1 MAVLEGSSLGWVMIV
16 LGAFLLLVEASSPG
30 FFIAVP
36 ATVLLIL
43 GILLLM
49 GVDIYSSGWGVLVGV
64 IAAIGAAA
72 VTVWLYSRITPN
84 VHSPT
89 TISRDSLVGKEGIV
103 TVRVDENSLS
113 GKVTIASS
121 DWSAHTAG
129 GTIPPGT
136 RVRVVKSEGVHIVV
150 EEVK

>member
-1 MAVLEGSSLGWVMIV
+1 MAVMEGSSLGWVMIV

-129 GTIPPGT
+129 GTILPGT

>member
-1 MAVLEGSSLGWVMIV
+1 MALMDGGSLGWMMIV
-16 LGAFLLLVEASSPG
+16 LGALLLLGEVYSPG

-49 GVDIYSSGWGVLVGV
+49 GIDIYSSGWGVLIGV
-64 IAAIGAAA
+64 ITALIAAGI
-72 VTVWLYSRITPN
+72 TVFMYSRIN
-84 VHSPT
+84 KDEKSPT

-103 TVRVDENSLS
+103 KVEVDENSLK

-121 DWSAHTAG
+121 DWSAHTLG
-129 GTIPPGT
+129 GKIPTGK
-136 RVRVVKSEGVHIVV
+136 RVRVVKSEGVHIIV
-150 EEVK
+150 EEVN

>member
-1 MAVLEGSSLGWVMIV
+1 MAVMDGGSLGWGMII
-16 LGAFLLLVEASSPG
+16 LGALLLLAEVYSPG

-49 GVDIYSSGWGVLVGV
+49 GIDIYSSGWGVLIGV
-64 IAAIGAAA
+64 ITALIAAGI
-72 VTVWLYSRITPN
+72 TVLFYSRIN
-84 VHSPT
+84 RDEKFPT

-103 TVRVDENSLS
+103 TVDVDENSLS

-121 DWSAHTAG
+121 DWSAHTLGGIIPAG
-129 GTIPPGT
+129 K